1 VLPFGHLVQKL
12 TPTKSGPVRL
22 KDVAR
27 YLGIS
32 ISTASAALQN
42 REDISELTRERVRR
56 AAGEL
61 GYEPDSVARS
71 LVTRRSNVLGVVVP
85 DLSRSFFSE
94 LLKGVDSVASDEGY
108 NLLVCN
114 TEEDAAKEDR
124 IIGMLKSRRVDGLL
138 IASAHNARTR
148 HWKEAY
154 RNLVVPA
161 VFVDRRLPG
170 FHFVGGD
177 DETIGLRATI
187 HLAEQGYRR
196 IAHISGPRTVATAI
210 GRRKGYLQ
218 ALSKLGLT
226 RVPEMVVE
234 ASYHEESG
242 GYEAMRKLLQLTAP
256 PDAVFAASDPIAIGA
271 MQAALDTG
279 LEIPEQLGLIGVG
292 AHQYSKYL
300 RVPLSTIE
308 QQRNQI
314 GQEATRMVLE
324 FIRGTEPAR
333 PRQILVEPRL
343 IIRESSS
350 PRRAVTVE
358 SLAEGPSAPVG

>member
-1 VLPFGHLVQKL
+1 MLPFGHLVQKL

-196 IAHISGPRTVATAI
+196 NAI
-210 GRRKGYLQ
+210 IPADGDFSVIFNVLKGQ
-218 ALSKLGLT
+218 
-226 RVPEMVVE
+226 
-234 ASYHEESG
+234 
-242 GYEAMRKLLQLTAP
+242 
-256 PDAVFAASDPIAIGA
+256 
-271 MQAALDTG
+271 
-279 LEIPEQLGLIGVG
+279 
-292 AHQYSKYL
+292 
-300 RVPLSTIE
+300 RVPLPQAT
-308 QQRNQI
+308 QQRRRRI
-314 GQEATRMVLE
+314 LQE
-324 FIRGTEPAR
+324 I
-333 PRQILVEPRL
+333 
-343 IIRESSS
+343 
-350 PRRAVTVE
+350 
-358 SLAEGPSAPVG
+358 

>member
-1 VLPFGHLVQKL
+1 MLSCGYLVQKL
-12 TPTKSGPVRL
+12 NPKKSSPIRL

-32 ISTASAALQN
+32 ISTASAALQD
-42 REDISELTRERVRR
+42 REDISESTRERVRR

-71 LVTRRSNVLGVVVP
+71 LVTRRSNVLGIVVP

-94 LLKGVDSVASDEGY
+94 LLKGVDSVASEEGY
-108 NLLVCN
+108 NLLLCN
-114 TEEDAAKEDR
+114 TGEDAAKEDR
-124 IIGMLKSRRVDGLL
+124 IISMLKSRRVDGLL
-138 IASAHNARTR
+138 IASAHNARTL
-148 HWKEAY
+148 HGKKVY
-154 RNLVVPA
+154 RDLAVPA

-187 HLAEQGYRR
+187 HLADRGYRR

-210 GRRKGYLQ
+210 GRKKGYLKG
-218 ALSKLGLT
+218 LNRLGLT
-226 RVPEMVVE
+226 AIPELIVE

-242 GYEAMRKLLQLTAP
+242 GYEAMRKLLRLSAP

-308 QQRNQI
+308 QQRALI
-314 GQEATRMVLE
+314 GQEATRLVLE
-324 FIRGTEPAR
+324 FVRGTEPGR
-333 PRQILVEPRL
+333 PRQILIEPRL

-350 PRRAVTVE
+350 PRRAVTANR
-358 SLAEGPSAPVG
+358 LAEEPSAPVA